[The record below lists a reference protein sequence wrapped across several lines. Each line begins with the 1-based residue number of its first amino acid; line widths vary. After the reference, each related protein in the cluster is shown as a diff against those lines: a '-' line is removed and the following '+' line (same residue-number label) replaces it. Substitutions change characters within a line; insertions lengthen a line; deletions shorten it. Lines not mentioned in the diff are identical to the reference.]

1 VTKKTTALIASASIA
16 LAAPAFSDEAPQ
28 SKRDWHLIDQEK
40 GVCVKASEA
49 MHQSPTPETF
59 HRYLRS
65 KNLVDEMNVKKDSV
79 GGVESVEFIF
89 NSRGN
94 PADIMW
100 FANRDICE
108 SAKETVP
115 DANDLD

>member
-1 VTKKTTALIASASIA
+1 VTKKTTALIASAFIA
-16 LAAPAFSDEAPQ
+16 LAAPAFSDEAPH

-40 GVCVKASEA
+40 GLCVKASEA
-49 MHQSPTPETF
+49 MPQSPTPETF

-65 KNLVDEMNVKKDSV
+65 KDLVDEVDVKKDS
-79 GGVESVEFIF
+79 GGDIESVEFIF
-89 NSRGN
+89 NAGGN

-100 FANRDICE
+100 FASRGICE
-108 SAKETVP
+108 SAKERVP